1 MGTRLASLKVNI
13 TAQQSSH
20 CECVGLGRIGWL
32 LGYLPSGSNSSSG
45 SSSSSNA
52 AATAAATPPEPIP
65 AASGATVAPAIPS
78 LMVAPGR
85 DWLRGN
91 VVTVTTSFG
100 EEMRGEVYAVDDVTR
115 TVVLRES
122 SHPAYPPAQTLEQ
135 PRTRTYSHTH
145 TLIYAHGT
153 H

>member
-1 MGTRLASLKVNI
+1 MA
-13 TAQQSSH
+13 
-20 CECVGLGRIGWL
+20 
-32 LGYLPSGSNSSSG
+32 
-45 SSSSSNA
+45 
-52 AATAAATPPEPIP
+52 
-65 AASGATVAPAIPS
+65 
-78 LMVAPGR
+78 APGR

-122 SHPAYPPAQTLEQ
+122 SHPAHPPAQTLEQ

-145 TLIYAHGT
+145 TLIYTHGT